1 MPTFIQILSM
11 IRYNSFLTH
20 REHDPKKAMAHKKFT
35 LSFIEELMI
44 RAGKCYYKEV
54 EEKGNSG
61 DYTPSPADD
70 ISIHGAKHLS
80 QVSSISSTTTFT
92 STVKSGF

>member
-20 REHDPKKAMAHKKFT
+20 REHDPKKAMAHKEFA

-54 EEKGNSG
+54 EEKRNSG

-70 ISIHGAKHLS
+70 ISIHGIENLS
-80 QVSSISSTTTFT
+80 
-92 STVKSGF
+92 